1 MAERTT
7 ERRVDGEYHAAVDSV
22 IDALA
27 NHRRRTVVRELLA
40 HPADAVEIDTLG
52 ALVAERE
59 TSVEGTGGAQRQNV
73 VVSLVHV
80 HLPKLADARIV
91 AYDRDAGTVRYLEN
105 ALAED
110 VLEVVDEESDAAT
123 DP

>member
-22 IDALA
+22 LDALS
-27 NHRRRTVVRELLA
+27 NRRRRTVVRELLA
-40 HPADAVEIDTLG
+40 HPDETVDIETLG

-59 TSVEGTGGAQRQNV
+59 TGVEGTDGAKRQNV
-73 VVSLVHV
+73 VVSLLHV
-80 HLPKLADARIV
+80 HLPKLADARIA
-91 AYDRDAGTVRYLEN
+91 AYDRDAGTVRYVEN

-110 VLEVVDEESDAAT
+110 ILEVAGE
-123 DP
+123 

>member
-7 ERRVDGEYHAAVDSV
+7 ERRVDGEYHAAVDAV
-22 IDALA
+22 LDALA
-27 NHRRRTVVRELLA
+27 NHRRRGVVRELLA
-40 HPADAVEIDTLG
+40 HPGDTVEIETLG

-59 TSVEGTGGAQRQNV
+59 TSVAGTDGASRRSV
-73 VVSLVHV
+73 VVSLLHV

-91 AYDRDAGTVRYLEN
+91 AYDRDAGTVQYVEN

-110 VLEVVDEESDAAT
+110 ILDVVAEESDRS
-123 DP
+123 

>member
-7 ERRVDGEYHAAVDSV
+7 ERRVDGKYHAAVDSV
-22 IDALA
+22 LDALS
-27 NHRRRTVVRELLA
+27 NRRRRTVVRELLA
-40 HPADAVEIDTLG
+40 HPDETVDIETLG

-59 TSVEGTGGAQRQNV
+59 TSVAGTDGAKRQNV
-73 VVSLVHV
+73 VVSLLHV

-91 AYDRDAGTVRYLEN
+91 AHDRDAGTVRYVEN

-110 VLEVVDEESDAAT
+110 ILEVVGEESDRESN
-123 DP
+123 